1 MLGTIS
7 PSGKEVGPF
16 LSIEQA
22 SLPQT
27 TPPERRT
34 STFAAYNLVASLAGA
49 LGALAVGL
57 PEALGLEA
65 LAGYRTRPTAK
76 YDGVILETETAVDAA
91 SFAPHAAQMA
101 KWTDE
106 FG

>member
-1 MLGTIS
+1 MPDKTHDVFDAEIRAALLKHGDDGTV
-7 PSGKEVGPF
+7 PRHTLFYFYGGNF
-16 LSIEQA
+16 
-22 SLPQT
+22 T
-27 TPPERRT
+27 
-34 STFAAYNLVASLAGA
+34 A
-49 LGALAVGL
+49 LGDAA
-57 PEALGLEA
+57 A

-106 FG
+106 FGCDYDSWECQLVKR